1 VVFLVLS
8 FLPRIFSYSF
18 GDNRVINVVSGVS
31 FLWSLLELEKR
42 RPEEKDWR
50 EGIEEDP
57 KQVNSGLASP
67 SRLRSYPSRLKRL
80 ALRLHFVA
88 CDIGRQTETGS

>member
-31 FLWSLLELEKR
+31 SLWSLGSRREDLRRKTGEK
-42 RPEEKDWR
+42 E
-50 EGIEEDP
+50 
-57 KQVNSGLASP
+57 
-67 SRLRSYPSRLKRL
+67 
-80 ALRLHFVA
+80 
-88 CDIGRQTETGS
+88 